1 MLSCAGDSSL
11 DTIAS
16 SLLSPAETKV
26 YSGSRKGRQVVAIA
40 LRSLIK
46 EANLPIEQ
54 FISVETIIQST
65 IKSSGDAVRM
75 KFQAMPQ
82 GVSLCCSG
90 FVMIWCLLLP
100 FAMCNY
106 QQKYVEW
113 PCIIAVAVISLLLL
127 ATDEVAS
134 QLEDPFPLLPMQD
147 IVNTFERDINRVQ
160 DELKGISSAIRQWRA
175 EEIGGLTLDNGTSGP
190 GSVHQVEV
198 RLAPLKGEMMAK
210 V

>member
-1 MLSCAGDSSL
+1 M
-11 DTIAS
+11 
-16 SLLSPAETKV
+16 
-26 YSGSRKGRQVVAIA
+26 
-40 LRSLIK
+40 
-46 EANLPIEQ
+46 EQ
-54 FISVETIIQST
+54 FISVESIVQST

-82 GVSLCCSG
+82 GLSLCCTG

-113 PCIIAVAVISLLLL
+113 YAILSVAVISLLLL

-147 IVNTFERDINRVQ
+147 IVNTFERDINRVH
-160 DELKGISSAIRQWRA
+160 DELSGISLAIKRRRA
-175 EEIGGLTLDNGTSGP
+175 EESAGLTIDKGTSG
-190 GSVHQVEV
+190 SVYQVEV
-198 RLAPLKGEMMAK
+198 RLAP
-210 V
+210 